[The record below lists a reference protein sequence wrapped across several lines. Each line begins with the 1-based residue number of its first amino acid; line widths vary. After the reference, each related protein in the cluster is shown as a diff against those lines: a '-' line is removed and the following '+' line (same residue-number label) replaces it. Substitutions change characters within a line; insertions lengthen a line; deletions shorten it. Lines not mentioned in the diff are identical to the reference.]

1 MNEFKT
7 WMCVTCGWIYD
18 EELGAPEEGIAA
30 GTRWQ
35 DVPEGWLCPECQM
48 GKNDF
53 EMMEI

>member
-35 DVPEGWLCPECQM
+35 DVPEGWLYPECQM
-48 GKNDF
+48 GKDDF

>member
-35 DVPEGWLCPECQM
+35 DVPEGWLCPECQR
-48 GKNDF
+48 GKDDI

>member
-7 WMCVTCGWIYD
+7 WMCHLWLVYD
-18 EELGAPEEGIAA
+18 EELGAPEGIAA

-48 GKNDF
+48 GKDDF